1 MRSAKKPTAVNAP
14 TASTTAHN
22 SSFNSPAM
30 KSRHTWR
37 PARRQSEAWGRFVL
51 RAYSISDTPQAVEA
65 SIAVRIQRQ
74 EPTLL
79 KFVDALSSL
88 GLSPKQREVA
98 LGLAKGSSNREIAA
112 AMGVSLNTVAYH
124 IKQLFQRLDTHDRQQ
139 VIAKI
144 LLDGVQ
150 SL

>member
-1 MRSAKKPTAVNAP
+1 M
-14 TASTTAHN
+14 
-22 SSFNSPAM
+22 
-30 KSRHTWR
+30 
-37 PARRQSEAWGRFVL
+37 
-51 RAYSISDTPQAVEA
+51 SDTPQAVEA

-112 AMGVSLNTVAYH
+112 AMGVSINTVAYH
-124 IKQLFQRLDTHDRQQ
+124 IKQLFQQLDTHDRQQ
-139 VIAKI
+139 MIAKI
-144 LLDGVQ
+144 LVNGVQ
-150 SL
+150 TP